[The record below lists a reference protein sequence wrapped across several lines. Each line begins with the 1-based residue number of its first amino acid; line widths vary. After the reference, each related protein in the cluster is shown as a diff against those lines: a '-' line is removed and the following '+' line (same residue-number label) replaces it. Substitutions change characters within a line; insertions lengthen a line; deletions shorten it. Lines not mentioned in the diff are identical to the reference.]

1 MNDNL
6 NSQKN
11 KHVRTLADNVIIA
24 LRKIIQAID
33 LNSKSLVKRFGLT
46 GPQLVIL
53 KEIAGFDEI
62 SAGKIASEV
71 SLSRGTVT
79 GILDRMV
86 TKNLISKR
94 KDLKDKRRVMLSIT
108 EQGERLLKMAPPL
121 MHKTFVDRFEKLQN
135 WEQNMVLSSL
145 QRLVSLMDAKSIDA
159 APFLAARSLSL
170 GVTSEQILQ
179 DTNKNNLLNTGS
191 DNG

>member
-1 MNDNL
+1 MNDSL
-6 NSQKN
+6 SSQKP
-11 KHVRTLADNVIIA
+11 KRPRSVTDNVMIS

-33 LNSKSLVKRFGLT
+33 LNSRSLVKRFGLT

-53 KEIAGFDEI
+53 KEIASVDEI
-62 SAGKIASEV
+62 SASKIAKEV

-86 TKNLISKR
+86 TKGLISKR
-94 KDLKDKRRVMLSIT
+94 KGLSDKRRVMLSIT
-108 EQGERLLKMAPPL
+108 ASGEKLLEMAPPL
-121 MHKTFVDRFEKLQN
+121 MQETFVDKFEEMQI

-159 APFLAARSLSL
+159 SPFLTARPLD
-170 GVTSEQILQ
+170 VTPEQILQ
-179 DTNKNNLLNTGS
+179 GTNKNNPLDTGTI
-191 DNG
+191 

>member
-6 NSQKN
+6 SSQKN
-11 KHVRTLADNVIIA
+11 KHARTLTDNVMIA

-62 SAGKIASEV
+62 SAGAIANEV

-94 KDLKDKRRVMLSIT
+94 RDLKDKRRVMLSIT
-108 EQGERLLKMAPPL
+108 EQGEKLLEIAPPL
-121 MHKTFVDRFEKLQN
+121 MQETFVDRFEELQN

-145 QRLVSLMDAKSIDA
+145 QRLVFLMDAKSIDA
-159 APFLAARSLSL
+159 SPFLAARSIDEIPGQGPSRH
-170 GVTSEQILQ
+170 
-179 DTNKNNLLNTGS
+179 K
-191 DNG
+191 

>member
-1 MNDNL
+1 MNDRTG
-6 NSQKN
+6 SQKSA
-11 KHVRTLADNVIIA
+11 KQVRTVTDNVMIA

-53 KEIAGFDEI
+53 KVIAGFDQI
-62 SAGKIASEV
+62 SAGAIANEV

-86 TKNLISKR
+86 LKGLISKR
-94 KDLKDKRRVMLSIT
+94 KDIKDKRRVMLSIT
-108 EQGERLLKMAPPL
+108 EQGEKILEMAPPL
-121 MHKTFVDRFEKLQN
+121 MQETFVDRFEEMQS

-145 QRLVSLMDAKSIDA
+145 QRLVSLMDAKAIDA
-159 APFLAARSLSL
+159 SPFLAARSLDA
-170 GVTSEQILQ
+170 TQEQILQ
-179 DTNKNNLLNTGS
+179 GTGKNNLLDTGS
-191 DNG
+191 I

>member
-1 MNDNL
+1 MNDGLNL
-6 NSQKN
+6 QKP
-11 KHVRTLADNVIIA
+11 KQDRSVTDNVMIA

-62 SAGKIASEV
+62 SAGAIAKEV
-71 SLSRGTVT
+71 SLSKGTVT

-86 TKNLISKR
+86 AKELISKR
-94 KDLKDKRRVMLSIT
+94 KDLKDKRRTLLSIT
-108 EQGERLLKMAPPL
+108 EQGEKLLEMAPPL
-121 MHKTFVDRFEKLQN
+121 MQETFVDRFEEMQS

-159 APFLAARSLSL
+159 SPFLTARPLD
-170 GVTSEQILQ
+170 VTTEQILQ
-179 DTNKNNLLNTGS
+179 DTNKNNLLNTGT

>member
-1 MNDNL
+1 MNDRL
-6 NSQKN
+6 DSSKQI
-11 KHVRTLADNVIIA
+11 RTVTDNVMIA

-62 SAGKIASEV
+62 SAGAIANEV

-86 TKNLISKR
+86 AKGLISKR
-94 KDLKDKRRVMLSIT
+94 RDLKDKRRVMLSIT
-108 EQGERLLKMAPPL
+108 EQGEKLLDMAPPL
-121 MHKTFVDRFEKLQN
+121 MQVTFVDRFEEMQN

-159 APFLAARSLSL
+159 SPFLAARPLDA
-170 GVTSEQILQ
+170 TTEQILQ
-179 DTNKNNLLNTGS
+179 DTNKNNLL
-191 DNG
+191 D